1 VLVLG
6 AGCWVLGGEAI
17 VRSKVPY
24 LVTAVAGAVVAVV
37 LLRPASGGPPIRQR
51 GGWLVIENQS
61 KMEWR
66 DVSVTLNAYY
76 RGVAPRVAA
85 GGRLEAPLAGFT
97 TGLGQR
103 FDTARERIRRVEV
116 RATDASGAPV
126 VLDWDEQTG
135 PPLPQEGR

>member
-1 VLVLG
+1 M
-6 AGCWVLGGEAI
+6 
-17 VRSKVPY
+17 RSKLTYV
-24 LVTAVAGAVVAVV
+24 LTAAVAVVVVVV
-37 LLRPASGGPPIRQR
+37 LLRQDGPGAPISQR

-61 KMEWR
+61 KIEWR

-103 FDTARERIRRVEV
+103 FDTAREHIRRVEV
-116 RATDASGAPV
+116 RATDATGKPV
-126 VLDWDEQTG
+126 QLDWDEHSD
-135 PPLPQEGR
+135 PPLVREGR